1 MNLRLAARKIA
12 IVCSSVVLLAFLSFP
27 LLASAQTSTAPNAPS
42 STEERLKR
50 LEQRQQQLED
60 ELKQKDAEIQQLK
73 NAQAQPAA
81 GGAAAPST
89 AAAPSA
95 PEQAASAA
103 PTAAPAAS
111 ETVENNPPIPQPPIK
126 WGKYTPGLG
135 FTIANTDL
143 GTLNLSAFTYLR
155 YANQKSLENSYTN
168 AFGTTAPIQQRDDV
182 FLNKAQ
188 IKILG
193 WVLDPNLRYLLY
205 TWTNNTAGGTGQSVV
220 VAGNLNYTFNKYFTL
235 GGGVFG
241 LPGTRTLEGQFPNWL
256 TVDNRLIADE
266 FFRPSYTYGIRANG
280 QITDTLRYQIMI
292 GNNMSALGVSSAQ
305 LDNHFNTVAS
315 ALVWEP
321 MGDYGIAYGD
331 FEDHERLASRFGAH
345 FTHST
350 EDKQSQPNT
359 DAFSNTQIR
368 LSDGTVVFT
377 PNIFGPGITV
387 TQLQVLMEDVDI
399 GFKYRGWALEGDY
412 YFRQLNDFEGPG
424 VSGLK
429 QVDNNGFQ
437 LLLSDML
444 IPKTLQLYLG
454 GSKVIGEYGN
464 PYDARIGANW
474 FPFKNK
480 VVRWNTQVIYLD
492 RSPVGNST
500 LPYPLGGKGFTFN
513 TDFELNM

>member
-1 MNLRLAARKIA
+1 MNLRFAPGKLTV
-12 IVCSSVVLLAFLSFP
+12 VCGSVVLLGVLSYP
-27 LLASAQTSTAPNAPS
+27 LVAAAQSSTSPNAPS

-73 NAQAQPAA
+73 NAQAPAA
-81 GGAAAPST
+81 GA

-95 PEQAASAA
+95 PTQAAGAA

-111 ETVENNPPIPQPPIK
+111 DTAEDNPPIPQPPSK

-135 FTIANTDL
+135 FTVANTDL
-143 GTLNLSAFTYLR
+143 GALNVSTYTYVR
-155 YANQKSLENSYTN
+155 YLNQKSLENSYTN
-168 AFGTTAPIQQRDDV
+168 AFGTTIPVQQRDDV

-188 IKILG
+188 IKFLG
-193 WVLDPNLRYLLY
+193 WVLDPNFRYLLY
-205 TWTNNTAGGTGQSVV
+205 AWTNNTAGGQGASVV

-235 GGGVFG
+235 GGGVFS
-241 LPGTRTLEGQFPNWL
+241 LPGVRTLEGQFPYWL
-256 TVDNRLIADE
+256 SVDNRLMADE
-266 FFRPSYTYGIRANG
+266 FFRPSYTFGFRASG
-280 QITDTLRYQIMI
+280 QIADTLRYQVMI
-292 GNNMSALGVSSAQ
+292 GNNMSALGVSTAQ
-305 LDNHFNTVAS
+305 LDNHFNTVSS

-321 MGDYGIAYGD
+321 MGDYGIGYGD
-331 FEDHERLASRFGAH
+331 FEDHERLASRFGTH

-368 LSDGTVVFT
+368 LSDGTVIFT

-387 TQLQVLMEDVDI
+387 TQLQVLMEDVDF
-399 GFKYRGWALEGDY
+399 GLKYRGWALEGEY

-424 VSGLK
+424 VSGLR

-454 GSKVIGEYGN
+454 GSKIIGEYGN
-464 PYDARIGANW
+464 PYEARFGMNV

-492 RSPVGNST
+492 KSAVGNST
-500 LPYPLGGKGFTFN
+500 LPYPLGAKGFTFN
-513 TDFELNM
+513 TDFELNL